1 MQLVDSNKE
10 ELDTSTI
17 IARAVGEAKDAGQLP
32 KNVTLQAAI
41 LSVIAEGSMPNTK
54 VEQIGNTVFMSHY
67 SEDGKEVAMRAFNA
81 DTARNYLESSI
92 KYVKALPEQ
101 GVERMTSDFS
111 DKKILQLFNTIARRP
126 ELQDWGMQVYNL
138 KSGGMRA
145 YVVLKGV

>member
-17 IARAVGEAKDAGQLP
+17 IARAVGEAKEAGQLP

-92 KYVKALPEQ
+92 KYVKNLAGQ

-126 ELQDWGMQVYNL
+126 ELRAWGMKVYKLNN
-138 KSGGMRA
+138 GAMRA
-145 YVVLKGV
+145 YVVLKGT

>member
-41 LSVIAEGSMPNTK
+41 LSVISEGSMPNTK

-126 ELQDWGMQVYNL
+126 ELQEWGMQVYNL

-145 YVVLKGV
+145 YVVLKGA

>member
-1 MQLVDSNKE
+1 MQLVDSKKE

-17 IARAVGEAKDAGQLP
+17 IARAVGEAKDAGQIP

-41 LSVIAEGSMPNTK
+41 LSVVAESAMPRTK
-54 VEQIGNTVFMSHY
+54 VEQLGNTVFLSHY

-81 DTARNYLESSI
+81 DTARNYLENSI

-126 ELQDWGMQVYNL
+126 ELQEWGMQVYNL

-145 YVVLKGV
+145 YVVLKGA

>member
-17 IARAVGEAKDAGQLP
+17 IARSVGEAKEAGQLP

-41 LSVIAEGSMPNTK
+41 LSIVAEGSMPNTK

-67 SEDGKEVAMRAFNA
+67 SEDSKEVAMRAFNA
-81 DTARNYLESSI
+81 DTARNYLENSV

-111 DKKILQLFNTIARRP
+111 DKKILQLFNAIARRP
-126 ELQDWGMQVYNL
+126 ELQEWGMQVYKLNT
-138 KSGGMRA
+138 GDMRA
-145 YVVLKGV
+145 YVVLKGA

>member
-32 KNVTLQAAI
+32 KNVTLHAAI
-41 LSVIAEGSMPNTK
+41 LSVISEGSMPGTK

-126 ELQDWGMQVYNL
+126 ELQEWGMQVYKLNT
-138 KSGGMRA
+138 GGMRA
-145 YVVLKGV
+145 YVVLKGA

>member
-1 MQLVDSNKE
+1 MQLVDSQKE

-41 LSVIAEGSMPNTK
+41 LSVISEGSMPGTK

-81 DTARNYLESSI
+81 DTARNYLENSI
-92 KYVKALPEQ
+92 QYVKALAEQ
-101 GVERMTSDFS
+101 GVERMTSDFA

-126 ELQDWGMQVYNL
+126 ELQDWGMQVYKLDN
-138 KSGGMRA
+138 GEMRA
-145 YVVLKGV
+145 YVVLKGA